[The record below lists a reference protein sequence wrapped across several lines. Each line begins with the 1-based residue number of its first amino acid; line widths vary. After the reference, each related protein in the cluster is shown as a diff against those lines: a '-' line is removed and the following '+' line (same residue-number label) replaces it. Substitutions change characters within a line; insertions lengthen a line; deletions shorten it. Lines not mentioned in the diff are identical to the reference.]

1 MSGIQFGNQQ
11 STFYHIARGAEL
23 VVVKDR
29 DVVAFWPD
37 MPPFNPDDDID
48 IWRDSGKNFKQYGTQ
63 SGVQLEST
71 ERILVWA
78 RMAGDEIVGGVR
90 WTPYINSNDVDPIES
105 LRPLR
110 EVMSPRVVYDR
121 TSNTLSLWFW
131 TNVKESYNGVVYD
144 EDELMPIT
152 TGVQGYQTSGFQSN
166 DRAKRVLCYAV
177 GEFYHAYVEGG
188 FISGYQSTAEGLQD
202 NRWELIPVFVRPR
215 ILNYTQTADNAAGA
229 AVDGV
234 PGIQVRVVNEMRFT
248 GGSFQARYKDVMVL
262 ADLYTSD
269 WIDIFGTATCPTQ
282 S

>member
-11 STFYHIARGAEL
+11 AQFFHIARGAEL

-37 MPPFNPDDDID
+37 MPPFDPGDDID
-48 IWRDSGKNFKQYGTQ
+48 IWRDGSQSFLQYGTQ
-63 SGVQLEST
+63 SGVQLEAT

-78 RMAGDEIVGGVR
+78 RMSGDEIVGGVR
-90 WTPYINSNDVDPIES
+90 WTPYINSNDVDPVES

-131 TNVKESYNGVVYD
+131 TNVKESYTGDVYD
-144 EDELMPIT
+144 EDQLAPIT
-152 TGVQGYQTSGFQSN
+152 APDGYQTGFQSD

-188 FISGYQSTAEGLQD
+188 FIQGYQSSAEGLQD
-202 NRWELIPVFVRPR
+202 ERWELIPVFVRPR
-215 ILNYTQTADNAAGA
+215 ILNWVQNDSNAAGVV
-229 AVDGV
+229 VDGV
-234 PGIQVRVVNEMRFT
+234 QGVQVRLVHDMRFT
-248 GGSFQARYKDVMVL
+248 GGTFQARYKDVMVL

-269 WIDIFGTATCPTQ
+269 WIDIFLTATCPTQ